1 VRGLVLGSLLW
12 LEGCGAGQYQIPDVA
27 PVVKQKPQ
35 DDLLEKIEG
44 NSDDSSSSSS
54 SSGGSSDS
62 TSSSSSSSDDSSD
75 TSKSESGSKPS
86 KK

>member
-12 LEGCGAGQYQIPDVA
+12 LEGCGAGQYQIPNVE

-35 DDLLEKIEG
+35 DDLLQNIEG
-44 NSDDSSSSSS
+44 STEPSSSSSA
-54 SSGGSSDS
+54 GGSSDS
-62 TSSSSSSSDDSSD
+62 SPSSGSSDDAD
-75 TSKSESGSKPS
+75 KS

>member
-1 VRGLVLGSLLW
+1 MNTRWLVRGLVLGSLLW
-12 LEGCGAGQYQIPDVA
+12 LEGCGAGQYQIPNVE

-35 DDLLEKIEG
+35 DDLLQNIEG
-44 NSDDSSSSSS
+44 STESAPAGSS

-62 TSSSSSSSDDSSD
+62 SSPSGGSDDSAD
-75 TSKSESGSKPS
+75 KS

>member
-1 VRGLVLGSLLW
+1 MRALVLGSLFW

-35 DDLLEKIEG
+35 DDLLENIEG
-44 NSDDSSSSSS
+44 NTDNSSSSSS
-54 SSGGSSDS
+54 STSAGGSSD
-62 TSSSSSSSDDSSD
+62 TSSSSGGSDDSS
-75 TSKSESGSKPS
+75 

>member
-1 VRGLVLGSLLW
+1 MNMRWLVRGLVLGSLLW

-35 DDLLEKIEG
+35 DDLLQSIEG
-44 NSDDSSSSSS
+44 SSDSSGSSSSSS
-54 SSGGSSDS
+54 AGGSSD
-62 TSSSSSSSDDSSD
+62 TSPPNGGSDDSSD
-75 TSKSESGSKPS
+75 KS

>member
-1 VRGLVLGSLLW
+1 VRGLLLGSLLW
-12 LEGCGAGQYQIPDVA
+12 LEGCGAGQYQIPNVE

-35 DDLLEKIEG
+35 DDLLQNIEG
-44 NSDDSSSSSS
+44 STESSSSSSSS

-62 TSSSSSSSDDSSD
+62 SSSGGSDESSD
-75 TSKSESGSKPS
+75 KS

>member
-1 VRGLVLGSLLW
+1 MRGLVLGSLLW

-35 DDLLEKIEG
+35 DDLLQTIEG
-44 NSDDSSSSSS
+44 SSSEGSSGSSSSSSAGGSSDSSS
-54 SSGGSSDS
+54 SSGGS
-62 TSSSSSSSDDSSD
+62 DDSAD
-75 TSKSESGSKPS
+75 KS

>member
-1 VRGLVLGSLLW
+1 MRGLVLGSLFW

-35 DDLLEKIEG
+35 DDLLENIEG
-44 NSDDSSSSSS
+44 NTDNSSSSSSSTGGSSDSSS
-54 SSGGSSDS
+54 SSGGS
-62 TSSSSSSSDDSSD
+62 DDSSD
-75 TSKSESGSKPS
+75 SSKS

>member
-1 VRGLVLGSLLW
+1 MRGLVLGSLFC

-35 DDLLEKIEG
+35 DDLLENIEG
-44 NSDDSSSSSS
+44 NTDNSSTSAGGSSDTSS
-54 SSGGSSDS
+54 SSGGS
-62 TSSSSSSSDDSSD
+62 DDSS
-75 TSKSESGSKPS
+75 